1 MEQKYIDV
9 AEKFGINL
17 STSRTESLGSV
28 AIPSGKIRISD
39 CMTQIDNTTCGKTV
53 EVKSGEWKGA
63 AFTGFFDLY
72 FTKYSDL
79 FINIKEKQSEAV
91 KPYDDALN
99 ALSDIKDTTSSEFI
113 KEMLLEQKR
122 KNTSNRAILD
132 ECFFHERDPEKE
144 LQNRSFTKM
153 AGIVIAHKDFTGHEA
168 FSKRDIEDLKL
179 EFIGQVSLNNSAIGL
194 FDFDFF
200 EAQSEDILSDI
211 YYGASSIDPELL
223 EHLGQKRDY
232 AAQAVENTGFVSSTG
247 FGGGDVDVYALKDE
261 EGKVVLIH
269 IMF

>member
-17 STSRTESLGSV
+17 NTSRTESLGSV

-39 CMTQIDNTTCGKTV
+39 CMTEIDDATCGKTID
-53 EVKSGEWKGA
+53 VKSGEWKGN
-63 AFTGFFDLY
+63 AFTGFFDWY
-72 FTKYSDL
+72 FTKFADL
-79 FINIKEKQSEAV
+79 FIQVKAKQAEV
-91 KPYDDALN
+91 IKPYDDALN
-99 ALSDIKDTTSSEFI
+99 ALSDVKDETSSNFI

-122 KNTSNRAILD
+122 KKTSNKAIVD
-132 ECFFHERDPEKE
+132 EYFFGERDPEKE
-144 LQNRSFTKM
+144 LQDRSFTKM
-153 AGIVIAHKDFTGHEA
+153 AGVVIAHKDFTAHEA
-168 FSKRDIEDLKL
+168 FSKRDIEGLNL

-200 EAQSEDILSDI
+200 KAQSKDILSDI
-211 YYGASSIDPELL
+211 YYGASSIDPDLL
-223 EHLGQKRDY
+223 NHLGQKRDY
-232 AAQAVENTGFVSSTG
+232 AAQDVENSGFVSSTG
-247 FGGGDVDVYALKDE
+247 FSGGDNDVYVVKDE

>member
-17 STSRTESLGSV
+17 NTSRTESLGSI
-28 AIPSGKIRISD
+28 AISSGKIRISD
-39 CMTQIDNTTCGKTV
+39 CMTEIDDATCGKTV
-53 EVKSGEWKGA
+53 EVKPGEWKGN
-63 AFTGFFDLY
+63 AFTGFFDWY
-72 FTKYSDL
+72 FSDFVDR
-79 FINIKEKQSEAV
+79 FIKVKAKQAEVV

-99 ALSDIKDTTSSEFI
+99 ALSDIKDSASSEFI

-122 KNTSNRAILD
+122 KKTSNEAIID
-132 ECFFHERDPEKE
+132 EYFFGESDPEEK
-144 LQNRSFTKM
+144 LKDYSFTKM
-153 AGIVIAHKDFTGHEA
+153 AGVVIAHKDFAEHEA
-168 FSKRDIEDLKL
+168 FSKRNIEGLNL

-200 EAQSEDILSDI
+200 KAQSEDILSDI
-211 YYGASSIDPELL
+211 YYGGSSIDPDLL
-223 EHLGQKRDY
+223 NHLGQKRDY
-232 AAQAVENTGFVSSTG
+232 AAQAVENSGFVSSTG
-247 FGGGDVDVYALKDE
+247 FGGGDNDVYALKDE